1 MRQPPFPLATAIAPL
16 LDRVPAAA
24 DVDVLVAGGGSA
36 GCVAAIAAARTGARV
51 LLVER
56 HGSLGGIGTG
66 VLDTF
71 YGFYTPGPNTRV
83 VGGIAQEVVDALTA
97 AGAAFIRPN
106 TYGAGGG
113 VTYSPEALTMLW
125 DELVIGSGAD
135 VLLHATAID
144 TVLDAAGNVTDVL
157 LATRNG
163 LLRASAS
170 VVVDCTGDAD
180 ICARAGAGYDGAE
193 TGEPVQALTTT
204 FRVANV
210 DTERARSF
218 PKEELFELMAR
229 AASSGAYELPRQEGS
244 IHRTPVDG
252 VSLANMTR
260 VEGVDPTDVRQLS
273 RAEMDG
279 RRQVGEYVRFLRDL
293 VPGYGNARL
302 VGLSTHIGVREA
314 RRIHGEYRLT
324 ADDVLGARRFDDAI
338 ARCGAPIED
347 HSGGTDTVW
356 RYIPGNGVYDIPLRC
371 LLPKGL
377 GNVIVAGRCLSAT
390 HDAHAS
396 ARSIAQCM
404 AMGQA
409 AGTLAALSSAA
420 RTAPRRVDV
429 ELLQR
434 HLRRD
439 GALLDAQPPPTPA
452 ETAHEASRRSASS
465 VGEPGSA
472 A

>member
-1 MRQPPFPLATAIAPL
+1 VGA
-16 LDRVPAAA
+16 
-24 DVDVLVAGGGSA
+24 VDVLVAGGGSA

-83 VGGIAQEVVDALTA
+83 VGGIAQEVVDGLTA
-97 AGAAFIRPN
+97 RDAAFIRPN

-113 VTYSPEALTMLW
+113 VTYAPEVLTMLW
-125 DELVIGSGAD
+125 DDLVTGSGAG
-135 VLLHATAID
+135 VLFHATAID
-144 TVLDAAGNVTDVL
+144 TVLDDTGKVTDVL
-157 LATRNG
+157 LASRNG

-180 ICARAGAGYDGAE
+180 ICAHAGAGYDGAE

-229 AASSGAYELPRQEGS
+229 AARSGDYRLPRQEGS
-244 IHRTPVDG
+244 IHRTPVEG

-260 VEGVDPTDVRQLS
+260 VEGVDPTDPGQLT
-273 RAEMDG
+273 RAELEG

-293 VPGYGNARL
+293 VPGYEKASL
-302 VGLSTHIGVREA
+302 VGISAHIGVREA
-314 RRIHGEYRLT
+314 RRIHGDYRLT
-324 ADDVLGARRFDDAI
+324 VDDVLGARRFDDAI

-347 HSGGTDTVW
+347 HSGGTDTLW
-356 RYIPGNGVYDIPLRC
+356 RYIPNDGVYDIPLRC

-377 GNVIVAGRCLSAT
+377 RNVVVAGRCLSAT
-390 HDAHAS
+390 HEAHAS

-409 AGTLAALSSAA
+409 AGTLAAMSSAA
-420 RTAPRRVDV
+420 RTDPRQVDV
-429 ELLQR
+429 AA
-434 HLRRD
+434 LRGRLRAG
-439 GALLDAQPPPTPA
+439 GAMLGESPTRESRA
-452 ETAHEASRRSASS
+452 TAS
-465 VGEPGSA
+465 G
-472 A
+472 

>member
-1 MRQPPFPLATAIAPL
+1 MHRRPFPLATAIAPVL
-16 LDRVPAAA
+16 NQVPLTAA
-24 DVDVLVAGGGSA
+24 VDVLVAGGGSA

-56 HGSLGGIGTG
+56 HGSLGGIGTS

-71 YGFYTPGPNTRV
+71 YGFYTPGPNTKV

-97 AGAAFIRPN
+97 RDSAFIRPN

-113 VTYSPEALTMLW
+113 VTYSPEVLTMLW
-125 DELVIGSGAD
+125 DELVTGSGAD
-135 VLLHATAID
+135 VLFHTTAID
-144 TVLDAAGNVTDVL
+144 VVLDAAGNVTDVL

-163 LLRASAS
+163 LLRASAK
-170 VVVDCTGDAD
+170 VIVDCTGDAD

-210 DTERARSF
+210 DTDRARSF
-218 PKEELFELMAR
+218 PKDELFELMAQ
-229 AASSGAYELPRQEGS
+229 AASNGDYRLPRQEGS

-260 VEGVDPTDVRQLS
+260 VEGVDPTDIRQLT

-293 VPGYGNARL
+293 VPGYEKASL
-302 VGLSTHIGVREA
+302 VGLATHIGVREA
-314 RRIHGEYRLT
+314 RRIHGDYQLT
-324 ADDVLGARRFDDAI
+324 ADDVLGARRFDDGI
-338 ARCGAPIED
+338 AQCGAPIED
-347 HSGGTDTVW
+347 HSGGTDTLW

-377 GNVIVAGRCLSAT
+377 HNVIVAGRCLSAT
-390 HDAHAS
+390 HEAHAS

-409 AGTLAALSSAA
+409 AGTLAALSSAS
-420 RTAPRRVDV
+420 RLAPRQIKVAA
-429 ELLQR
+429 
-434 HLRRD
+434 LRSRLSAD
-439 GALLDAQPPPTPA
+439 GAILGDPD
-452 ETAHEASRRSASS
+452 R
-465 VGEPGSA
+465 
-472 A
+472 